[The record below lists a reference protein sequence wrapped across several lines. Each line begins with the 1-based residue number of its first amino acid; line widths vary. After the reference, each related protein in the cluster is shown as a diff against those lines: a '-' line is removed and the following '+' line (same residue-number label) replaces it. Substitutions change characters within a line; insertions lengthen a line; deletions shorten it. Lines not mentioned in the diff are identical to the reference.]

1 MWKMLRSALAVI
13 FAMALPLA
21 SAAEEIPLDPNE
33 LSVQD
38 ASGKNI
44 AVFSVKQLQA
54 EFPQQTYDTR
64 TPWTSD
70 GEKIEYRGPLLIN
83 VLAKAGITAA
93 QEVKVVAYDN
103 FVSDIR
109 MDEIRSYNPIL
120 AVERRCNAKDKA
132 GSLCPPGQDFRP
144 ISMVEKGPIFIV
156 WPFDQLP
163 ASYVPGRNSIWVF
176 FPVILRAAR

>member
-1 MWKMLRSALAVI
+1 MWKMLHNALAVI
-13 FAMALPLA
+13 IALAFPLA
-21 SAAEEIPLDPNE
+21 SAAEEMPLDPNQV
-33 LSVQD
+33 SVQD
-38 ASGKNI
+38 PSGRTV

-70 GEKIEYRGPLLIN
+70 NEKIEYRGPLLAN
-83 VLAKAGITAA
+83 VLAKAGITVA
-93 QEVKVVAYDN
+93 QQVKVVAFDN

-120 AVERRCNAKDKA
+120 AVERRCTDTDKA
-132 GSLCPPGQDFRP
+132 GSLCPAGQDFRP

-156 WPFDQLP
+156 WPLDQLP
-163 ASYVPGRNSIWVF
+163 ASYVPARNSIWVF
-176 FPVILRAAR
+176 FPVILRATQ

>member
-1 MWKMLRSALAVI
+1 MLPNALAVM
-13 FAMALPLA
+13 FAVALPLA

-33 LSVQD
+33 VSVQD
-38 ASGKNI
+38 VSGKTK
-44 AVFSVKQLQA
+44 AVFSVKQLRA

-64 TPWTSD
+64 TPWTSED
-70 GEKIEYRGPLLIN
+70 EKIEYRGPLLAN
-83 VLAKAGITAA
+83 VLAKAGTTAA
-93 QEVKVVAYDN
+93 EEVKVVAYDN

-109 MDEIRSYNPIL
+109 MDEILSYNPIL
-120 AVERRCNAKDKA
+120 AAERRCTENDKA

-163 ASYVPGRNSIWVF
+163 ASYVPARNSIWVF
-176 FPVILRAAR
+176 FPVILRATQ

>member
-1 MWKMLRSALAVI
+1 MLRNALAVM
-13 FAMALPLA
+13 FALALPLA

-33 LSVQD
+33 VSVED
-38 ASGKNI
+38 ASGKTV
-44 AVFSVKQLQA
+44 AVFSVNQLQA

-70 GEKIEYRGPLLIN
+70 NEKIEYRGPLLAN
-83 VLAKAGITAA
+83 VLAKAGVTVA
-93 QEVKVVAYDN
+93 QEVKVVAFDN

-109 MDEIRSYNPIL
+109 IDEIRSYNPIL
-120 AVERRCNAKDKA
+120 AVERRCNENDKA
-132 GSLCPPGQDFRP
+132 RSLCPSGQEFRP

-163 ASYVPGRNSIWVF
+163 ASYVPARNSIWVF
-176 FPVILRAAR
+176 FPVILRATQ

>member
-1 MWKMLRSALAVI
+1 MLRNALAVM
-13 FAMALPLA
+13 FALSLPLA

-33 LSVQD
+33 VSVQD
-38 ASGKNI
+38 SSGKTV
-44 AVFSVKQLQA
+44 AVFSVKQLRA

-70 GEKIEYRGPLLIN
+70 NEKIEYRGPLLAN
-83 VLAKAGITAA
+83 VLAKAGITAV

-103 FVSDIR
+103 FVADIH

-120 AVERRCNAKDKA
+120 AIERRCNESDKA
-132 GSLCPPGQDFRP
+132 GSHCPPGQDFRP

-156 WPFDQLP
+156 WPLDRLP
-163 ASYVPGRNSIWVF
+163 ASYVPARNSIWVF
-176 FPVILRAAR
+176 FPVILRATQ

>member
-1 MWKMLRSALAVI
+1 MLRNALAVI
-13 FAMALPLA
+13 FALAIPLA
-21 SAAEEIPLDPNE
+21 SAAEEIPLDPNQV
-33 LSVQD
+33 SVQD
-38 ASGKNI
+38 ASGKTI

-70 GEKIEYRGPLLIN
+70 NEKIEYRGPLLAN

-93 QEVKVVAYDN
+93 QEVKVVAFDN

-120 AVERRCNAKDKA
+120 AVERRCNENESANPHCA
-132 GSLCPPGQDFRP
+132 PGQDFRP

-163 ASYVPGRNSIWVF
+163 ASYVPARNSIWVF
-176 FPVILRAAR
+176 FPVILRASQ

>member
-1 MWKMLRSALAVI
+1 MLRSTLAVI
-13 FAMALPLA
+13 FALALPLT

-70 GEKIEYRGPLLIN
+70 SEKIEYRGPLLTN

-120 AVERRCNAKDKA
+120 AVERRCNENDKA
-132 GSLCPPGQDFRP
+132 SSLCPPGQDFRP

-163 ASYVPGRNSIWVF
+163 ASYVPARNSIWVF